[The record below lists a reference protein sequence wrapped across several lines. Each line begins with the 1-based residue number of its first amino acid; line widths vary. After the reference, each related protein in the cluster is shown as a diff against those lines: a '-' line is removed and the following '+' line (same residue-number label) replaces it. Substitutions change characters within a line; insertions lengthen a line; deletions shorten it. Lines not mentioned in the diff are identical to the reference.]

1 MPSLY
6 LTGDIHGDITRLSV
20 EQFPEQ
26 QQMSDG
32 QDNNFIC
39 ITGDFGLVWNEETES
54 QSEKDKLDEL
64 ERKPFT
70 TLWVDGNHENF
81 DRLYS
86 NEYPI
91 KEWCGGKVQFIRP
104 HIIHLLR
111 GEIYHVLGKKIFT
124 FGGASSHDIS
134 DGILEPED
142 PRVYMWMKTNRD
154 FRINHL
160 EWWKEE
166 LASEKEMR
174 HGRKVLCKNNNKV
187 DYIITHC
194 LPQEIASLIS
204 AGVYKS
210 DSTTLYLQKIAQ
222 EAQFNQWYCG
232 HYHIDKRI
240 YCKYNILYHDILR
253 VL

>member
-1 MPSLY
+1 MGERVKNMIY
-6 LTGDIHGDITRLSV
+6 VTGDMHGDENRLFDKQWRKLKKGDTLIV
-20 EQFPEQ
+20 
-26 QQMSDG
+26 
-32 QDNNFIC
+32 C
-39 ITGDFGLVWNEETES
+39 GDFGFLWDGSAREREALEYLGSRKFNVLF
-54 QSEKDKLDEL
+54 LDG
-64 ERKPFT
+64 T
-70 TLWVDGNHENF
+70 HENF
-81 DRLYS
+81 DLLHKCR
-86 NEYPI
+86 ETV
-91 KEWCGGKVQFIRP
+91 WHGGHVRRVCGN
-104 HIIHLLR
+104 LLNLMR
-111 GEIYHVLGKKIFT
+111 GQIFNIEGKKIFT

-142 PRVYMWMKTNRD
+142 PRVYMWIKTNRD

-166 LASEKEMR
+166 LASEKEMQ
-174 HGRKVLCKNNNKV
+174 HGREVLCKNNNNV

-210 DSTTLYLQKIAQ
+210 DSTTLYLQKVAQ
-222 EAQFNQWYCG
+222 EVHFNQWYCG